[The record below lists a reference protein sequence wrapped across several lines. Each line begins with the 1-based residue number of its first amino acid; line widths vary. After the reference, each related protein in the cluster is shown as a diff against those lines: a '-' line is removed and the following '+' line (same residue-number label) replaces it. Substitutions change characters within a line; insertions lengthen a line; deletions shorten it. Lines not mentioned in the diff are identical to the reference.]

1 MDLRQL
7 RYFIAIVEE
16 GSISG
21 AARRLHLAQ
30 PPLSHQLKLM
40 EEELGVILLERQG
53 KKSEITDAGNALYKH
68 ALQMTSLME
77 EGMKEIK
84 EIGTEVQGVLH
95 IGVNTLSSFPLS
107 QFLLKFQ
114 RKYPHVHYKIVQS
127 DSPHLSEL
135 IENRS
140 LDLAIIRLPAKEEI
154 FEFISIE
161 EDTFVAVFPEDFA
174 VSGDSFDIKE
184 ISSFPLILPSIEGLG
199 IHSMIME
206 EFTRLGITPQL
217 IGECSDIALLLQ
229 LVAAGFG
236 ISIVPR
242 SVLSVHPGL
251 KVREAEL
258 AETELRS
265 DAAVIWLKNRYL
277 SKAAEEFLAM
287 IKV

>member
-53 KKSEITDAGNALYKH
+53 KKSEITDAGKALYKH

-84 EIGTEVQGVLH
+84 EIGTEVRGVLH

-107 QFLLKFQ
+107 QFLLRFQ

-127 DSPHLSEL
+127 DSPHLSDL
-135 IENRS
+135 IEDRS

-161 EDTFVAVFPEDFA
+161 EDTFVAVFPEDFSI
-174 VSGDSFDIKE
+174 SGDSFDIKE
-184 ISSFPLILPSIEGLG
+184 ISRFPLILPSIEGLG
-199 IHSMIME
+199 IHSMIMK
-206 EFTRLGITPQL
+206 EFTRLGISPQL

-229 LVAAGFG
+229 LVASGFG

-258 AETELRS
+258 SETELRS

-277 SKAAEEFLAM
+277 SRAAEEFLAM
-287 IKV
+287 IRE